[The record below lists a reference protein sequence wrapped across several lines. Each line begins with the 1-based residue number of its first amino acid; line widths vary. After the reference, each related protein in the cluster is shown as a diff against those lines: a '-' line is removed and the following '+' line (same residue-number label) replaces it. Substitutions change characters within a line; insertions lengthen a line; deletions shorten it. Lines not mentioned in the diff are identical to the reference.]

1 MVISARIQGFVGCEM
16 HLKNPCRISRFISSR
31 VNGKWSRF
39 KFWNTDSSWSKLYIF
54 TWVCRLTSK
63 LTKTGLPTKHYCPLF
78 SIGGFWVLG
87 PTWSH
92 PSLLKSNHFE
102 PKAIM
107 APKCV
112 WRQKVQC
119 IICRGL
125 SSWHLNKFWDRNK
138 TAMQKKLLTPRQL
151 PQARQVGAKRKGEKD
166 ILYIHM
172 LNPKITYSNWKGK
185 SSEPIFWV
193 PHEKCLKSPS
203 PDIQGIIYRI
213 YSNIHC
219 LLTGHKHHDKMP
231 LFTTHVWGD
240 HLPAGC

>member
-1 MVISARIQGFVGCEM
+1 MVEVQV
-16 HLKNPCRISRFISSR
+16 LKHWQFLIKTVI
-31 VNGKWSRF
+31 
-39 KFWNTDSSWSKLYIF
+39 
-54 TWVCRLTSK
+54 WVCRLTSK
-63 LTKTGLPTKHYCPLF
+63 LTKTGLPTKYYCTPF
-78 SIGGFWVLG
+78 SIGGFWLLG

-172 LNPKITYSNWKGK
+172 LNQKITYSSWKGK
-185 SSEPIFWV
+185 SSEPIFLGFHMKEVVEITISW
-193 PHEKCLKSPS
+193 HARNYL
-203 PDIQGIIYRI
+203 
-213 YSNIHC
+213 
-219 LLTGHKHHDKMP
+219 
-231 LFTTHVWGD
+231 
-240 HLPAGC
+240 